1 MDVFIV
7 LFDYIGNMEMGE
19 METGSSA
26 YEKSRVLGVIVL
38 TDNRQHIPSLK
49 QPSQSFRCSAFTRTL
64 PFYLEP
70 S

>member
-1 MDVFIV
+1 
-7 LFDYIGNMEMGE
+7 MEMGE